1 MKKNATHIIGRQ
13 PVLEALREGNQLE
26 RVFIQRN
33 VAQGDCVLYE
43 DQ

>member
-33 VAQGDCVLYE
+33 ASGEIGRAHV
-43 DQ
+43 